1 MNVFEG
7 KLDLR
12 VVATTGKQFLLSGLE
27 KPDTQD
33 YDSQEGSLPTDG
45 GRPDPHQPPHAP
57 KGRTSRIKSALSALS
72 SRSSPFLEPPEPDLR
87 PEQMILSSE
96 EAMVDL
102 RKRDREA
109 LPRNL
114 NAKKKQVG
122 QVTSGKS
129 HSDQLFHFTGVKLQ
143 WHVWDPEM

>member
-7 KLDLR
+7 QLDLR
-12 VVATTGKQFLLSGLE
+12 VVGAAGKQFLLSGLE

-33 YDSQEGSLPTDG
+33 YDSQEGSLPTDT
-45 GRPDPHQPPHAP
+45 HQPPPAP

-114 NAKKKQVG
+114 DAKKKQVG
-122 QVTSGKS
+122 QVPSGKS
-129 HSDQLFHFTGVKLQ
+129 RNRCLLGSLTRINCFILRL
-143 WHVWDPEM
+143 

>member
-1 MNVFEG
+1 MFKN
-7 KLDLR
+7 LLHI
-12 VVATTGKQFLLSGLE
+12 GKQFLLSGLE
-27 KPDTQD
+27 KPDTQE
-33 YDSQEGSLPTDG
+33 YQTQEGNIPTVM
-45 GRPDPHQPPHAP
+45 GRPDVHWAP
-57 KGRTSRIKSALSALS
+57 EPNKGRTSRVKSALSALS

-114 NAKKKQVG
+114 DARKKQV
-122 QVTSGKS
+122 
-129 HSDQLFHFTGVKLQ
+129 
-143 WHVWDPEM
+143 E